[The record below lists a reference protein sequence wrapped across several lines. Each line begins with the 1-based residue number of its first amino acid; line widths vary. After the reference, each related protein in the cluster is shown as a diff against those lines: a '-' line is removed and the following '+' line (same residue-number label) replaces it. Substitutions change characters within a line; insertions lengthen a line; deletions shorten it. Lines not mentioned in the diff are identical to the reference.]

1 MPRGAMS
8 EEHKAA
14 LAEGRR
20 QGRDVRDYLQ
30 ALEHGKRRGRRL
42 SRQELENRVDGLRDR
57 IAGEPDP
64 AKRLELVQQRLDYED
79 RLAAETDEPDMESL
93 ETAFVAAARPY
104 SERKGITWT
113 AWRELGV
120 PAATLKKAGVPRT
133 RRTSAG

>member
-20 QGRDVRDYLQ
+20 QGRDVREYLN
-30 ALEHGKRRGRRL
+30 ALERGKRRGRRL
-42 SRQELENRVDGLRDR
+42 SRQELENRVAGLRDR
-57 IAGEPDP
+57 ISGEPDP

-93 ETAFVAAARPY
+93 VAAFVASARPY

-120 PAATLKKAGVPRT
+120 PAAVLKRAGVPRT
-133 RRTSAG
+133 RRTGAG